1 MTNCVKGRIRSV
13 ARDSAAY
20 EGGIRA
26 GDRLLS
32 VNGRKVRDIFDYRF
46 LTADENVSLELVDAG
61 GEPYIVDIEKDPY
74 EDLGIEFEQELIDS
88 DRGCA
93 NQCVFCFID
102 QMPEGMRETL
112 YFKDDDTRLSFL
124 TGNYVTLT
132 NIGSREIERI
142 IQYRMSPVN
151 VSVHTTNPQ
160 LRCRMLGN
168 PKAGRVMEQ
177 LKRLTE
183 GCITVNAQIVL
194 CPGMNDGAELDRT
207 LSDLSALHMGI
218 ASVSVVPV
226 GLTKYREGLAP
237 LRLFTSAECGEIIN
251 YIEGKQDEFYQK
263 LGRYF
268 VYAAD
273 ELYVKAGRALPSY
286 DRYDDF
292 PQLENGVGM
301 AALLDHEVCDYMMRR
316 RRQLKK
322 EFGGAEK
329 IRVSIATGHAAY
341 DIINGLA
348 QYVAAAYPHLCV
360 HVYAIDNIFFGET
373 ITVSGLLT
381 GQDLTAQLSGK
392 DLGDVLLIT
401 KNMLRSGG
409 DVFLDDMTVSQVAR
423 RLGVPI
429 CAVDDSGESFVRNLL
444 GGGQEGSRY
453 E

>member
-183 GCITVNAQIVL
+183 
-194 CPGMNDGAELDRT
+194 DRK
-207 LSDLSALHMGI
+207 
-218 ASVSVVPV
+218 SVV
-226 GLTKYREGLAP
+226 
-237 LRLFTSAECGEIIN
+237 
-251 YIEGKQDEFYQK
+251 
-263 LGRYF
+263 
-268 VYAAD
+268 
-273 ELYVKAGRALPSY
+273 
-286 DRYDDF
+286 
-292 PQLENGVGM
+292 
-301 AALLDHEVCDYMMRR
+301 
-316 RRQLKK
+316 
-322 EFGGAEK
+322 
-329 IRVSIATGHAAY
+329 
-341 DIINGLA
+341 
-348 QYVAAAYPHLCV
+348 
-360 HVYAIDNIFFGET
+360 
-373 ITVSGLLT
+373 
-381 GQDLTAQLSGK
+381 
-392 DLGDVLLIT
+392 
-401 KNMLRSGG
+401 
-409 DVFLDDMTVSQVAR
+409 
-423 RLGVPI
+423 
-429 CAVDDSGESFVRNLL
+429 
-444 GGGQEGSRY
+444 
-453 E
+453 